1 MADLF
6 GDDPPARR
14 KRSRARPDPNPD
26 QLVFNFPDEVPATFT
41 PPSRELVIYC
51 SWKLAQRATDM
62 GDLRA
67 AEGFLDKT
75 AKLMGHYAPTQHQV
89 SRDPLEQLMDEIADQ
104 NAEGGLH
111 DLTTH

>member
-1 MADLF
+1 MMDLF
-6 GDDPPARR
+6 GDEPQPKRR
-14 KRSRARPDPNPD
+14 RSRAKPSPDPE

-41 PPSRELVIYC
+41 PPSRDLVIYC
-51 SWKLAQRATDM
+51 VWKLAQRATDM

-89 SRDPLEQLMDEIADQ
+89 SRDPLEQLMDEIAEQ

-111 DLTTH
+111 DLITH

>member
-14 KRSRARPDPNPD
+14 RRSRAKTEGSPD
-26 QLVFNFPDEVPATFT
+26 QLVFNFPDEVPVAFV

-51 SWKLAQRATDM
+51 VWKLAQRATDM

-89 SRDPLEQLMDEIADQ
+89 SRDPLEQLMDEIAEQ